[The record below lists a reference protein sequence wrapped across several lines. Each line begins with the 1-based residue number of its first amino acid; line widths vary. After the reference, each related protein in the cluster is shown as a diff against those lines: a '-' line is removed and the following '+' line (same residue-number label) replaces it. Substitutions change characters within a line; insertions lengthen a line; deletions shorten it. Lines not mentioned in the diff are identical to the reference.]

1 MSASYFTIVHIAVI
15 ALILMLSVLFFVL
28 SLKAGRNLFLSLLFT
43 NFLATSC
50 LIVFLMLVLDK
61 YTKIGVLEN
70 VTSQRVLRNES
81 IVFKGNVRN
90 VGKFTISS
98 CNLHVK
104 LVNQPLSSSSL
115 NGEALFKPSGMKFFS
130 WFSGSGKDEKPNTV
144 EYDFNV
150 ASDLESKKS
159 VPFTVSMPY
168 PPYFTK
174 GMHVTK
180 LTCY

>member
-90 VGKFTISS
+90 VGKF
-98 CNLHVK
+98 K
-104 LVNQPLSSSSL
+104 FQLSKRR
-115 NGEALFKPSGMKFFS
+115 GAI
-130 WFSGSGKDEKPNTV
+130 
-144 EYDFNV
+144 
-150 ASDLESKKS
+150 
-159 VPFTVSMPY
+159 
-168 PPYFTK
+168 
-174 GMHVTK
+174 
-180 LTCY
+180 

>member
-104 LVNQPLSSSSL
+104 
-115 NGEALFKPSGMKFFS
+115 FFS
-130 WFSGSGKDEKPNTV
+130 FFSERGKDEKPNTV